1 MTRNLVVCPAGPD
14 RTRTFATSRWGRL
27 PTGMTARF
35 LDRRQRTIHQHRSAG
50 DPVTAERYGWLT
62 LASLWAGLGPLAAL
76 GQDPARTLDFA
87 GTLITPPD
95 QQQVVPTVAIPN
107 TDLAAT
113 DPRDPFGIWLADLA
127 ADAATHA
134 VVAIDNAP
142 LSSAIVA
149 DALTR
154 ILTAP

>member
-1 MTRNLVVCPAGPD
+1 MTRHLIVCPAGPD
-14 RTRTFATSRWGRL
+14 RTRAFAMSRWGRL

-50 DPVTAERYGWLT
+50 DPVTAERFGWLT
-62 LASLWAGLGPLAAL
+62 LASLWAGLGPHAAL
-76 GQDPARTLDFA
+76 GQNPARTLDFA

-95 QQQVVPTVAIPN
+95 QHQAIHIAAIPN

-127 ADAATHA
+127 ADAATQA
-134 VVAIDNAP
+134 VVTIDDAP
-142 LSSAIVA
+142 LSSAIIA
-149 DALTR
+149 DSLNR

>member
-1 MTRNLVVCPAGPD
+1 MTRHLIVCPAGPD
-14 RTRTFATSRWGRL
+14 RTRTYATSRWGRL
-27 PTGMTARF
+27 PSGMTARF

-62 LASLWAGLGPLAAL
+62 LASLSAGLGPQAAL
-76 GQDPARTLDFA
+76 AKDPARTLEFA

-95 QQQVVPTVAIPN
+95 QQQIIPTGAIPN

-134 VVAIDNAP
+134 VVTIDDAS
-142 LSSAIVA
+142 LASAIVA
-149 DALTR
+149 DALIR
-154 ILTAP
+154 ILIAP

>member
-1 MTRNLVVCPAGPD
+1 MTRNLIVCPAGPD
-14 RTRTFATSRWGRL
+14 RTRTFAMSRWGRL

-50 DPVTAERYGWLT
+50 DPVTAERYGWIT
-62 LASLWAGLGPLAAL
+62 LASLWAGIGPQAAL
-76 GQDPARTLDFA
+76 VHDPDRTLDFA

-95 QQQVVPTVAIPN
+95 QHQAIHIVAIPN

-127 ADAATHA
+127 ADAATQA
-134 VVAIDNAP
+134 VVTIDDAP